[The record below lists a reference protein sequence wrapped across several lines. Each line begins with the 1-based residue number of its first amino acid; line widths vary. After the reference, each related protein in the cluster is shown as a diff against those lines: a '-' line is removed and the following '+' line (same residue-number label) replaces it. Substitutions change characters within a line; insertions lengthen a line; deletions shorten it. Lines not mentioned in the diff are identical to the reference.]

1 MNLKLIS
8 FLFLGALMFP
18 HLSFNQEKE
27 KSQLNKEPVRLKK
40 VSGKNANIQ
49 QVKVLSKPQNKKVE
63 KKGNTLK

>member
-1 MNLKLIS
+1 
-8 FLFLGALMFP
+8 MFP